1 MTRTGWGEGGGGI
14 YDQQLN
20 ESLSNKIETVQK
32 LH

>member
-1 MTRTGWGEGGGGI
+1 MTRTGWGEGGGI